1 MEPKPSGNIFAAVHM
16 RIAAKKKKMRA
27 DHFTAT
33 GLRQK
38 DAQQEADENGFDRSA
53 IELPSPD
60 DKNKI
65 MQ

>member
-27 DHFTAT
+27 DQFTAT

-38 DAQQEADENGFDRSA
+38 DAQQEANENGFDRPA
-53 IELPSPD
+53 IKLPSTD